1 MECIILAGGLG
12 TRLQSVLEEGQPKC
26 MAPVNGRPFLEYLL
40 RYLENQR
47 CTRVILALGHHNDAV
62 LEWLKTKA
70 FFYRVEWS
78 IEKEPLGTGGG
89 IRKAALM
96 CRNQDVIVLNGDT
109 MFDIDLPG
117 LMSLHQQKNAAAT
130 LALKPMKNFE
140 RYGSVQ
146 LDNEDRII
154 GFKEKQPCSEG
165 LINGGIYALNRE
177 VLMSQP
183 LPPAFSFEKDFL
195 EPHVT
200 DLYLGGL
207 VQEGYFIDIGVPEDF
222 ERAQN
227 ELELP

>member
-12 TRLQSVLEEGQPKC
+12 TRLQGVLEADTPKC
-26 MAPVNGRPFLEYLL
+26 LAPINGRPFLEYLL
-40 RYLENQR
+40 RYLENQQ
-47 CTRVILALGHHNDAV
+47 CSRVILALGHNHQSV

-70 FFYRVEWS
+70 FFFRVEWS
-78 IEKEPLGTGGG
+78 IEKEPLGTGGA

-96 CRNQDVIVLNGDT
+96 CREKDVLILNGDT
-109 MFDIDLPG
+109 MFEASLPDL
-117 LMSLHQQKNAAAT
+117 MTLHQQKNAAAT

-154 GFKEKQPCSEG
+154 GFKEKQPWSEG

-177 VLMSQP
+177 VLMSLP

-195 EPHVT
+195 EAHVT
-200 DLYLGGL
+200 DLYLSGL

-227 ELELP
+227 ELFIS